1 MKLNIQ
7 EVLGDVHPMFK
18 KFVQDGRNPATY
30 ITKNKRRQFYE
41 YMNRDTIAK
50 RKSSL
55 IPLFIGLDDR
65 KFNPVTEA
73 QAASKLAADP
83 IANSVFMQSNQEKQV
98 NLNRQRNP
106 AFDIGSGSDKL
117 DYRTRKASNFTNDQ
131 GN

>member
-1 MKLNIQ
+1 
-7 EVLGDVHPMFK
+7 
-18 KFVQDGRNPATY
+18 
-30 ITKNKRRQFYE
+30 
-41 YMNRDTIAK
+41 MNRDTIAK

-98 NLNRQRNP
+98 NLNKQRNP